1 MNDLDVARDDL
12 LLDALAAGL
21 LVDDDPAVA
30 LLSALRTSLDGAVAP
45 LAPFVAV
52 APLAGAGPVRRARR
66 SVAVIAL
73 SAAAGLAIG
82 AFGAAALARADRP
95 GDFLNAARQAVLG
108 GPDRAATEATT
119 LLDQAAGA
127 LARGDRAG
135 ARRLLAKA
143 APFVGRVGD
152 EAVRERLRAR
162 LDALVVLAA
171 EPPPASG
178 APSGVRGTSG
188 SSGTPGAGSGAGS
201 GESGRSGADGTG
213 GTDGTDRSLTDRQ
226 RSDRPDDHP
235 STEPSAEPSGDPV
248 VEPTGA
254 PDDSSGHGSG
264 DGTSRPTETP
274 RPAETPRG
282 DDHSGR
288 D

>member
-21 LVDDDPAVA
+21 LVDDDPAVG

-45 LAPFVAV
+45 LAP
-52 APLAGAGPVRRARR
+52 LAAAGPVGPVGRARR
-66 SVAVIAL
+66 SLAVIAL

-95 GDFLNAARQAVLG
+95 GDLLNAARQAVLG
-108 GPDRAATEATT
+108 GPDRASTEATA

-143 APFVGRVGD
+143 GPFVGRVGD

-171 EPPPASG
+171 EPPPGAGVAPRG
-178 APSGVRGTSG
+178 APGTAG
-188 SSGTPGAGSGAGS
+188 IAGTPGAGS
-201 GESGRSGADGTG
+201 GESGRAGPSGTD
-213 GTDGTDRSLTDRQ
+213 GTDGTDRSGTDGQ
-226 RSDRPDDHP
+226 PSDRRDDHP
-235 STEPSAEPSGDPV
+235 STEPSAEPSAGPV
-248 VEPTGA
+248 VEPTGT

-264 DGTSRPTETP
+264 DATP

-288 D
+288 G